1 MTNIL
6 HVRGLVVLLKTYI
19 QFTKCL
25 VMICCLSGGNIAAQ
39 IDLNTLDSPSEP
51 QKKVAIGDKTKISSN
66 WKQHNNGTL
75 DAVLSK
81 LETEFGLPRGLL
93 RAIAKIESNY
103 NIYAI
108 NAGGHGHYFKTAEEA
123 ASFVDD
129 YLSQGKKNISV
140 GCLQLLY
147 TAHKQAFGNSVINML
162 DPDRNAGYAAKY
174 LRDLKK
180 RYGNWKT
187 AVKRFHSS
195 NPRYGEIYL
204 NKVLNTGYVKDLL

>member
-1 MTNIL
+1 M
-6 HVRGLVVLLKTYI
+6 RGLVVLLKTYI

-25 VMICCLSGGNIAAQ
+25 AIICCFSGENIAAQ
-39 IDLNTLDSPSEP
+39 IDLNTLDFPSEP
-51 QKKVAIGDKTKISSN
+51 RKKVVISDKSKVRSN
-66 WKQHNNGTL
+66 GKQHNNGML
-75 DAVLSK
+75 DTVLSK

-123 ASFVDD
+123 ASFVND
-129 YLSQGKKNISV
+129 YLNQGKKNISI

-147 TAHKQAFGNSVINML
+147 TVHKQAFGNSVINML
-162 DPDRNAGYAAKY
+162 DPNRNAGYAAKY

-180 RYGNWKT
+180 RYGNWET
-187 AVKRFHSS
+187 AVKRFHSA

-204 NKVLNTGYVKDLL
+204 NKVLNTGYVKDPL